1 MTKKYDVE
9 FKKQLVHAYMQGAS
23 YSQLQKEY
31 DIAKST
37 ISGWVKKYSKECKYT
52 SKSQSD
58 HPYAKEIHALN
69 QTITE
74 LEKENLFLKKA
85 AAFFAKE
92 LES

>member
-9 FKKQLVHAYMQGAS
+9 FKKQLVHAYMQGTDC
-23 YSQLQKEY
+23 SQLEKEY
-31 DIAKST
+31 GVAEST
-37 ISGWVKKYSKECKYT
+37 IYGWVKKYNEECRYT

-58 HPYAKEIHALN
+58 NPYAKEIHDLN
-69 QTITE
+69 KKIAE

-92 LES
+92 LD